1 MTSIFKTFVFLGIIG
16 SFVVSIILF
25 VLLIVLGAN
34 IAAKNFL
41 KISSFSNI
49 VQKMDFQ
56 VIFVDENNKE
66 TQTGKRIYDYFS
78 NMGISRK
85 EVNTIIKNEKFK
97 NLFGNYFGSILLKKI
112 QKDTEIVYPTKEE
125 LYDFVNDNYTF
136 FENVLKVEEN
146 DKNGIKTIIYR
157 EYDYVHHELEKISKE
172 IIEESIDNEYLNF
185 LLKPILTISLI
196 GGIVVCIILLM
207 IFRRSF
213 YKWLLW
219 FYVPTM
225 TVALTFLSI
234 SFFANKI
241 ILSILTENIREYT
254 GLISPFLRKLS
265 DSLLTYGIVLFILT
279 QNKHFVNKFG
289 TQTLK
294 FK

>member
-1 MTSIFKTFVFLGIIG
+1 MKKLKNFLGIIG

-241 ILSILTENIREYT
+241 ILSILTENIREYK
-254 GLISPFLRKLS
+254 GLISPFLRNLS
-265 DSLLTYGIVLFILT
+265 DSLLAYGIVLFILSIIAFII
-279 QNKHFVNKFG
+279 HLF
-289 TQTLK
+289 LK
-294 FK
+294 KQKAESK

>member
-1 MTSIFKTFVFLGIIG
+1 MKKLKNFLGIIG

-225 TVALTFLSI
+225 TVALTFLFI

-241 ILSILTENIREYT
+241 ILSILTENIREYK
-254 GLISPFLRKLS
+254 GLISPFLSNLS
-265 DSLLTYGIVLFILT
+265 DSLLIYGIVLFILSVIA
-279 QNKHFVNKFG
+279 FVVHLF
-289 TQTLK
+289 
-294 FK
+294 FKKQKLASE

>member
-1 MTSIFKTFVFLGIIG
+1 MKKLKNFLGIIG

-41 KISSFSNI
+41 KMSSFSNI

-241 ILSILTENIREYT
+241 ILSILTENIREYK
-254 GLISPFLRKLS
+254 GLISPFLRNLS
-265 DSLLTYGIVLFILT
+265 DSLLAYGIVLFILSIIAFII
-279 QNKHFVNKFG
+279 HLF
-289 TQTLK
+289 LK
-294 FK
+294 KQKAESK